1 MSNVLLVACY
11 ESGFQPASVARPAA
25 LMRRQGL
32 NVVTADLSVQS
43 LRDIP
48 AADVAC
54 IAISA
59 PMHTALRLGV
69 AAARALR
76 TRHPGVPIG
85 FYGLYA
91 GLNAEYLRT
100 AGLADAIWTGEL
112 EEDLADWARTV
123 VARQAGARA
132 PGSMEPRLIR
142 QHLPAPDRRGL
153 PPLAAY
159 ARFVAADGA
168 VVMAGQVEASRG
180 CLHTCL
186 HCPVVP
192 IYGGRFFVMDFDA
205 ATTDMRQQIE
215 AGARHISFGD
225 PDFLNG
231 PKHSLRLAEW
241 LHAHDPRVT
250 FDFTAKVEHLLR
262 YPQYVEAFKTLG
274 AAFVAS
280 AFESIHDSVL
290 AKLDKGHSVAD
301 MERVVS
307 FLRAVELPLHPTWIP
322 FTPWSSPEGYIQFL
336 AWIEERGFVNAVAP
350 LQLSLRLLIP
360 PRSGLLKRFSACAW
374 LGELQPDQ
382 FAYAWRHPNPAVDAL
397 QRRLEALTNASGTGW
412 NHASVFRQARALAYE
427 AAGRTDVPDSLLPQR
442 PPPPR
447 LTEDWFC

>member
-1 MSNVLLVACY
+1 MANVLLVACY

-32 NVVTADLSVQS
+32 NVVSVDLSVQS
-43 LRDIP
+43 LHDVP
-48 AADVAC
+48 AVDVAC

-59 PMHTALRLGV
+59 PMHTALRLGI
-69 AAARALR
+69 AAARTMRAR
-76 TRHPGVPIG
+76 YPGVPIG

-91 GLNAEYLRT
+91 GLNAAYLRT
-100 AGLADAIWTGEL
+100 AGLADAIWAGEI
-112 EEDLADWARTV
+112 EESLADWARAV
-123 VARQAGARA
+123 VERQPVARA
-132 PGSMEPRLIR
+132 PVAMEPRLVR

-180 CLHTCL
+180 CLHTCR

-192 IYGGRFFVMDFDA
+192 IYGGRFFVADFDA
-205 ATTDMRQQIE
+205 VTTDMQQQIE

-241 LHAHDPRVT
+241 LHARYPRVT

-262 YPQYVEAFKTLG
+262 YPRYVEAFKALG
-274 AAFVAS
+274 AAFVVS
-280 AFESIHDSVL
+280 AFESIRDDVL
-290 AKLDKGHSVAD
+290 AKLDKGHRVAD
-301 MERVVS
+301 MERVVTL
-307 FLRAVELPLHPTWIP
+307 LRAVGLPLQPTWIP
-322 FTPWSSPEGYIQFL
+322 FTPWDSLEGYIQFL
-336 AWIEERGFVNAVAP
+336 SWIEARGLVNAVAP

-360 PRSGLLKRFSACAW
+360 PRSGLLQRFSACAW
-374 LGELQPDQ
+374 LGELQPER
-382 FAYAWRHPNPAVDAL
+382 FAYAWQHPDPAVDAL
-397 QRRLEALTNASGTGW
+397 QQRLEALTNRLGKDW
-412 NHASVFRQARALAYE
+412 KHASVFQRTRALAYE
-427 AAGRTDVPDSLLPQR
+427 AAGRTDVPASLLPQK

>member
-11 ESGFQPASVARPAA
+11 ESGFQPLSLARPAA
-25 LMRRQGL
+25 VMRCRGL
-32 NVVTADLSVQS
+32 KVLTADLSVQA
-43 LRDIP
+43 LQDVP

-54 IAISA
+54 IALSA
-59 PMHTALRLGV
+59 PMHTALSLGV
-69 AAARALR
+69 SAARALR
-76 TRHPGVPIG
+76 ARYPEAPIC

-91 GLNAEYLRT
+91 SLNAEYLRA
-100 AGLADAIWTGEL
+100 AGLADAVLAGEV
-112 EEDLADWARTV
+112 EERLADWAQTV
-123 VARQAGARA
+123 IGRRNGAGPSA
-132 PGSMEPRLIR
+132 SMEPCLTRL
-142 QHLPAPDRRGL
+142 HLPAPDRRGL
-153 PPLAAY
+153 PRLSAY

-168 VVMAGQVEASRG
+168 VVMAGQTEASRG
-180 CLHTCL
+180 CLHTCG

-192 IYGGRFFVMDFDA
+192 VYGGRFFVADFDA
-205 ATTDMRQQIE
+205 VTSDMQQQIA

-262 YPQYVEAFKTLG
+262 YPRYVEAFKTLG
-274 AAFVAS
+274 AAFVVS
-280 AFESIHDSVL
+280 AFESIHDDVL

-322 FTPWSSPEGYIQFL
+322 FTPWSSLEGYIQL
-336 AWIEERGFVNAVAP
+336 LSWIEARGLVNAVAP

-360 PRSGLLKRFSACAW
+360 PRSWLLKRFSACAW
-374 LGELQPDQ
+374 LGALQPDR

-397 QRRLEALTNASGTGW
+397 QQRLEALTNALGEDW
-412 NHASVFRQARALAYE
+412 KHASVFRQARALAYE
-427 AAGRTDVPDSLLPQR
+427 AAGRTDVPEALLPQR